1 MLFSNIPRLRLLA
14 EETPLEPAPRY
25 GAAIGCPSL
34 WLKRDDVMPLGLGGN
49 KVRSLE
55 FWLGEALAQQC
66 DVVLVAGLP
75 ASNLCRL
82 TAAACC
88 RVGLRCII
96 VHNADG
102 PEAHPGGNG
111 LLNDLMG
118 VERLYCGAVDE
129 YQRADFVR
137 GQAARL
143 RDQGLHPYI
152 VGDQVTGALGYVAA
166 AAELLQQAER
176 RRIDLRHVLISASA
190 GPTETGLL
198 FGLHLLGGGVQTH
211 LVSVE
216 YDEAL
221 FWPICESIYQG
232 LCSRLGVTPPVAMR
246 ENTHF
251 YGGYLGEGYA
261 RPTQEAWG
269 ALRRLARTEGV
280 FIDTTYNAKVFAGL
294 EDLCRSGVIPP
305 DEGVAVVHTGGVPSL
320 FTGQ

>member
-1 MLFSNIPRLRLLA
+1 MLFSNISRLRLLA
-14 EETPLEPAPRY
+14 EETPLEHAARY
-25 GAAIGCPSL
+25 GAAIGCPGL

-49 KVRSLE
+49 KLRSLE
-55 FWLGEALAQQC
+55 FWLGEALEQHC

-96 VHNADG
+96 VHNAPG
-102 PEAHPGGNG
+102 PEGHPGGNSR
-111 LLNDLMG
+111 LNDLMG

-129 YQRADFVR
+129 YQRAYFVR
-137 GQAARL
+137 DQAEQL
-143 RDQGLHPYI
+143 RRQGLHPYI

-176 RRIDLRHVLISASA
+176 RQIDLRHVFISASA

-198 FGLHLLGGGVQTH
+198 FGLHLLGGAVQTH

-216 YDEAL
+216 YDEAV

-232 LCSRLGVTPPVAMR
+232 LAGRLGVTPPVPLR
-246 ENTHF
+246 QNTHF
-251 YGGYLGEGYA
+251 YGDYLGEGYA
-261 RPTQEAWG
+261 RPTPEAQS
-269 ALRRLARTEGV
+269 ALCRLARTEGV

-294 EDLCRSGVIPP
+294 EELCQSGMIPP
-305 DEGVAVVHTGGVPSL
+305 DEGVAVIHTGGVPSL